1 MLRTDMGDQLAWLD
15 VRHQTMVQ
23 GIENV
28 VSAVDTCLVQNNGG
42 NDQQERALEQ
52 ICTSLASLNSAV
64 EQNINDTQ
72 QININYTLLE
82 KRREE
87 KDEKL
92 KLEFGK
98 GIDSLGKQCESRL
111 DEGLGVSQWFLMGL
125 RLRWNVR
132 LSLEYLHG

>member
-1 MLRTDMGDQLAWLD
+1 MA
-15 VRHQTMVQ
+15 Q

-98 GIDSLGKQCESRL
+98 GIDSLARQRASRI
-111 DEGLGVSQWFLMGL
+111 DEGLGGANQWFPWGL
-125 RLRWNVR
+125 RLRWKVR
-132 LSLEYLHG
+132 LSLEYLQD